1 MPRAWRVD
9 GVRFSA
15 PLLARGAFLLVS
27 PRGQRTPMKDSVCTI
42 KSAIGKENL

>member
-15 PLLARGAFLLVS
+15 PLLARGLFCYPLNDRKTLAKDLVS
-27 PRGQRTPMKDSVCTI
+27 FLQFWGSRDI
-42 KSAIGKENL
+42 LN